1 MTSVMTVA
9 CAPSGH
15 PGACFLTAEM
25 LNCLSETKLGGGYFL
40 PEDEVAVFI
49 LEIAGFTV
57 K

>member
-1 MTSVMTVA
+1 M
-9 CAPSGH
+9 
-15 PGACFLTAEM
+15 TAEM
-25 LNCLSETKLGGGYFL
+25 LNCLSETKWGGGYFL